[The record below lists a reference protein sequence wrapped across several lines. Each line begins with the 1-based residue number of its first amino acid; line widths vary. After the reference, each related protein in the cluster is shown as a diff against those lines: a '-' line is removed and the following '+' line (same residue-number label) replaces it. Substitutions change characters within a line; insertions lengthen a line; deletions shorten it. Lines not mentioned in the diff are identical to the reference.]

1 MCLVRLKDACH
12 YSTLDEEIGE
22 PGDRQRIEEV
32 HLEEGLVADM
42 ITVEWNTL
50 DKGNMRDK
58 YRGVG
63 VVGIASV
70 RTLSGPFLLPRTHES
85 QAPPVRSCLGK
96 AICPNQTADRRLSGQ
111 LGNGRYSSGGNGRA
125 GEGVKFQP

>member
-70 RTLSGPFLLPRTHES
+70 RE
-85 QAPPVRSCLGK
+85 
-96 AICPNQTADRRLSGQ
+96 GQ
-111 LGNGRYSSGGNGRA
+111 GMIY
-125 GEGVKFQP
+125 GEGQVRDIFLDLSLLQFIYLQFIWEV

>member
-1 MCLVRLKDACH
+1 
-12 YSTLDEEIGE
+12 LDEEIGE

-70 RTLSGPFLLPRTHES
+70 RE
-85 QAPPVRSCLGK
+85 
-96 AICPNQTADRRLSGQ
+96 GQ
-111 LGNGRYSSGGNGRA
+111 GMIY
-125 GEGVKFQP
+125 GEGQVRDIFLDLSLLQFIYLQFIWEV